1 MRLPDSGE
9 VAVPRITRLLLAG
22 ALVLT
27 ALAVP
32 TAIGRPEPASAY
44 TTIIY
49 NGAGPSVPRIGLIGD
64 STLAATR
71 WYGILGSLTRYNFV
85 LDAESCRRTTHTS
98 CRGREGYA
106 PENTLTVM
114 RRLEGQWG
122 RVLVLMTGYDDPGY
136 DFGDAIDAV
145 MREAIRQG
153 IPRVMWLTFRT
164 ADVSYV
170 GPTYHSDLHT
180 FRDNNKLLL
189 QKALKYGGRLQI
201 ADWATRSAERRDWV
215 LADGVHLSTAGTHA
229 VTRFIVNKVGRVLA
243 GRAVTPPRPNIPA
256 CRTGVEL
263 HRRDRLNDVLCL
275 ERHLKSLGF
284 PINVDTWYGPTT
296 VAAVK
301 FLDYARSWRRDG
313 VASRR
318 VLKAIGAH
326 RPRTTSPWCHAS
338 RPLRVGMRGPGVQ
351 CLVRALH
358 ARGYLLRTSSRQLHP
373 TVGAALSHYRRS
385 IGLARAR
392 VAGRT
397 TLSRLGI
404 YRPSCRIST
413 PLAVGD
419 RGPAVFCLRQFLAG
433 RGIRIPLV
441 GEYNRRVARGVRA
454 LEAWRGLRVDG
465 VADRTFL
472 RTIGAWRA
480 RA

>member
-1 MRLPDSGE
+1 MRIVRPL
-9 VAVPRITRLLLAG
+9 VAAAVG
-22 ALVLT
+22 VT

-32 TAIGRPEPASAY
+32 TAISRPEPASAY
-44 TTIIY
+44 TTIVY
-49 NGAGPSVPRIGLIGD
+49 DGAGPSVPRIGLIGD

-71 WYGILGSLTRYNFV
+71 WYGMLGSLTRYNFV

-215 LADGVHLSTAGTHA
+215 LSDGVHLSPAGTSA
-229 VTRFIVNKVGRVLA
+229 VTRFIVNKVGQVLA
-243 GRAVTPPRPNIPA
+243 GRTVTPRRPHIPN
-256 CRTGVEL
+256 CRTGVAL
-263 HRRDRLNDVLCL
+263 RPGDHLRDVLCL
-275 ERHLKSLGF
+275 ERHLRSLGF
-284 PINVDTWYGPTT
+284 EVRVNNHFGAQTT
-296 VAAVK
+296 TAVN
-301 FLDYARSWRRDG
+301 FLNWARSWRRDG
-313 VASRR
+313 VADRR
-318 VLKAIGAH
+318 VLRAAGAWRFH
-326 RPRTTSPWCHAS
+326 REPPWCAVG
-338 RPLRVGMRGPGVQ
+338 RVLRLGDSGPGVR
-351 CLVRALH
+351 CLRRTLA
-358 ARGYLLRTSSRQLHP
+358 ARGYYIADT
-373 TVGAALSHYRRS
+373 RRF
-385 IGLARAR
+385 
-392 VAGRT
+392 
-397 TLSRLGI
+397 
-404 YRPSCRIST
+404 T
-413 PLAVGD
+413 PAVGD
-419 RGPAVFCLRQFLAG
+419 AVRHVKRVHGLPANRIAGRDALRLLGIHRPACRIAAPLARGARGPAVFCLRQFLAG
-433 RGIRIPLV
+433 RGIRIQLV
-441 GEYNRRVARGVRA
+441 GEYNRRVARGVRT
-454 LEAWRGLRVDG
+454 LEARRGLPVDG

-472 RTIGAWRA
+472 RAIGAWRA

>member
-1 MRLPDSGE
+1 MRIADSGE
-9 VAVPRITRLLLAG
+9 AAVPRITRLLLVG
-22 ALVLT
+22 VLVLT

-32 TAIGRPEPASAY
+32 AAISRPEPASAY

-49 NGAGPSVPRIGLIGD
+49 DGAGPSVPHIGLIGD

-145 MREAIRQG
+145 MQEAIRQR

-170 GPTYHSDLHT
+170 GPTYHSDLYT

-215 LADGVHLSTAGTHA
+215 LSDGVHLSPAGTHA
-229 VTRFIVNKVGRVLA
+229 VTRFIVNKVGQVLA
-243 GRAVTPPRPNIPA
+243 GHTVTPPRPHIPN
-256 CRTGVEL
+256 CRTGVAL
-263 HRRDRLNDVLCL
+263 RLGDHLRDVRCI
-275 ERHLKSLGF
+275 ERHLRSLGF
-284 PINVDTWYGPTT
+284 EVT
-296 VAAVK
+296 VNNHFGTQTAAAVN
-301 FLDYARSWRRDG
+301 FLNWARSWRRDG
-313 VASRR
+313 VADRR
-318 VLKAIGAH
+318 VLRAAGAWRAH
-326 RPRTTSPWCHAS
+326 GERPWCAVGRTLQRS
-338 RPLRVGMRGPGVQ
+338 DSGPPVRCLR
-351 CLVRALH
+351 RALA
-358 ARGYLLRTSSRQLHP
+358 ARGYLLGPFGPFTTAVRDAVRHFKR
-373 TVGAALSHYRRS
+373 AH
-385 IGLARAR
+385 GLGVDGVARKE
-392 VAGRT
+392 V
-397 TLSRLGI
+397 LQRLGI
-404 YRPSCRIST
+404 HRPACRVSK
-413 PLAVGD
+413 PLAAGD
-419 RGPAVFCLRQFLAG
+419 RGRPVWCLRRFLDG
-433 RGIRIPLV
+433 RGRHVWPT
-441 GEYNRRVARGVRA
+441 GRYNARVARGVRG
-454 LEAWRGLRVDG
+454 LEARRDLPVDG
-465 VADRTFL
+465 VADARFL
-472 RTIGAWRA
+472 RAIGAWRA